1 MLKGSPDARRPH
13 RSILGREWDA
23 KLRPSASQPSLGR
36 PLSGT
41 HFRPPT
47 VRLAAMS
54 LTSPPSHGAAERQ
67 RPPQIPRVRVAERAE
82 PSSAAT
88 RERRILLGEACGRW
102 LGSFDDER
110 AQFASL
116 LAFGEHRWTEA
127 DEWSETLGRPNTL
140 SIAACVQ
147 LLSHVVCRAGPPA
160 ALGQTLLGQL
170 VLALYSDVD
179 RWPEADVPPSSVGAH
194 LREKVPYFE
203 LLPEMV
209 KRLDEQKKKKSAE
222 FAAIEGVARNTARNS
237 ARNSSVRRGRG
248 GARSR
253 RRAPRRTTA
262 SRRPPA
268 RPEVGVVGG
277 GEHVTSF
284 ETFMHAAAV
293 LSSHSLSVNDGGM
306 QASPGSQASPRRG
319 ALRSTAHTPQ
329 GEDSR
334 LPLGASQV
342 PFDLSVASSHR

>member
-23 KLRPSASQPSLGR
+23 KMRPSTSQPSLGR
-36 PLSGT
+36 PLSGAQ
-41 HFRPPT
+41 FRPPT

-222 FAAIEGVARNTARNS
+222 FAAIEGVAPQFG
-237 ARNSSVRRGRG
+237 ARNSSVRRQSHPPRHPLVQGRTTSCA
-248 GARSR
+248 ARSR
-253 RRAPRRTTA
+253 RSTRRSARCRTRSDAPPPRAARSSRGWVC
-262 SRRPPA
+262 SRR
-268 RPEVGVVGG
+268 R
-277 GEHVTSF
+277 
-284 ETFMHAAAV
+284 
-293 LSSHSLSVNDGGM
+293 
-306 QASPGSQASPRRG
+306 
-319 ALRSTAHTPQ
+319 
-329 GEDSR
+329 
-334 LPLGASQV
+334 
-342 PFDLSVASSHR
+342 